1 LNKNI
6 PIIVIVGVVS
16 AAIGAFVGAV
26 ALGLTWNYEQSHAIA
41 EYLPSQPRLP
51 GVTIHASHAKNWG
64 SFATMNFTFSTGS
77 GVKAEDA
84 ARLFEPQLASEG
96 WKRLA
101 SASESDVATTTWRHG
116 QKINGHLYLVFSVLQ
131 LDQKGEYLATMT
143 TVPYW
148 PYP

>member
-1 LNKNI
+1 MQRTPVL
-6 PIIVIVGVVS
+6 VGVVS
-16 AAIGAFVGAV
+16 AVIGAFVGAV
-26 ALGLTWNYEQSHAIA
+26 GLGLTWNLNQSQAIA
-41 EYLPSQPRLP
+41 EYLPAQPSLA

-64 SFATMNFTFSTGS
+64 SFATRNFTFSTS
-77 GVKAEDA
+77 TGVTA
-84 ARLFEPQLASEG
+84 ADVALLFEPHLVSAG
-96 WKRLA
+96 WKKLA
-101 SASESDVATTTWRHG
+101 SASESDVATTSWRHG